1 MQQIKKLGVIPSV
14 RKPHEISENTIVDA
28 VPTLAIG
35 THHERR
41 SPSTSRTSTPPNVIP
56 FTKPRAIAAVA
67 AANPKAVELRDTTVA
82 EPLNPGFTLS
92 WTVDSAA
99 MRAHKPGTVTPTAL
113 PARPAPA
120 AKAPVSAKVAATPR
134 SEGTSHHQRPTGG
147 AVAWPVP
154 VPYIPPPAQPQP
166 AQPAKPVAQAVTVI
180 GLPPITAMPPPAPA
194 IAPAPAPAA
203 PAPESKW
210 NEFEQLGLVQPAAPQ
225 QRLSKIVVSL
235 YRVLGFSILTII
247 VAVLIGYI
255 VMTAFYYFS
264 DSWIVPVAIQP
275 SDDKVVTLQAQL
287 AEQQNSRDK
296 IANDLDQAERAIK
309 SQQAFQAAYAKAIR
323 GDLANRKV
331 ALTKLRDLAQNAK
344 GTRAAVRASN
354 AAFAGAAQ
362 KKMAQEY
369 ASGLIDRNGML
380 SGRFQLAQI
389 STSNLTLAERQAEY
403 ENRAAELEA
412 QTRSLDA
419 ILEDQNTEAELSYD
433 VLRIKQEFEASKLEL
448 SKAIE
453 TRDTLKAALARQDQ
467 VVNGIKRSSYLRAL
481 NDHATVAFVPY
492 GNLKNAPPHT
502 KLYAC
507 KIGMFW
513 CHSVGEVIEVLPG
526 EVVFRHPHRDK
537 NLRGQMV
544 ELRLDDPAAA
554 ENDVMFVGGKPL
566 LL

>member
-41 SPSTSRTSTPPNVIP
+41 SPSGPTTKRPSTPPPNVIP

-67 AANPKAVELRDTTVA
+67 AANPKAIELRDTTVA
-82 EPLNPGFTLS
+82 EPLNPGFSLS
-92 WTVDSAA
+92 WTVDSSS
-99 MRAHKPGTVTPTAL
+99 MPAHKPGTVTPTAL
-113 PARPAPA
+113 PARPAPST
-120 AKAPVSAKVAATPR
+120 KAPVSAKPTVAART
-134 SEGTSHHQRPTGG
+134 EGSSHHQRPAAG

-166 AQPAKPVAQAVTVI
+166 TAKPIAQAVTVVA
-180 GLPPITAMPPPAPA
+180 LPAITTPPP
-194 IAPAPAPAA
+194 A

-210 NEFEQLGLVQPAAPQ
+210 NEFEQLGLAQPAPPAQ
-225 QRLSKIVVSL
+225 KLSKLIVSM
-235 YRVLGFSILTII
+235 YRVMGFSILTII
-247 VAVLIGYI
+247 VAVLVGYI

-287 AEQQNSRDK
+287 AEQQNARDK

-309 SQQAFQAAYAKAIR
+309 SQQAFQAAFAKAVR

-331 ALTKLRDLAQNAK
+331 ALAKLRDLALNAK

-354 AAFAGAAQ
+354 SAFAGVARQ
-362 KKMAQEY
+362 KMAQEY
-369 ASGLIDRNGML
+369 ASGLIDRNSML
-380 SGRFQLAQI
+380 SGHFQLAQI
-389 STSNLTLAERQAEY
+389 SSSNLSLAERQAEY
-403 ENRAAELEA
+403 ENRAADLEA

-433 VLRIKQEFEASKLEL
+433 VLRIKQELDASKLEL
-448 SKAIE
+448 AKDIE
-453 TRDTLKAALARQDQ
+453 TRDTLKAALARQQQ
-467 VVNGIKRSSYLRAL
+467 VVDGIRHSSYLRAL
-481 NDHATVAFVPY
+481 NDHATVASVPY
-492 GNLKNAPPHT
+492 ANLKNAEPHT
-502 KLYAC
+502 TIYAC

-513 CHSVGEVIEVLPG
+513 CHAVGEVIEVLPG

-544 ELRLDDPAAA
+544 EMRLDDPSAA
-554 ENDVMFVGGKPL
+554 EDDVMFVGGKPL